1 MKVLVTGATG
11 FIGGNLSRMLWRRG
25 YEVRAL
31 VRRGSN
37 AMALEDT
44 GIQQVTGD
52 ILDRDSVANAVRGC
66 EALFHCAAAYTFWS
80 PDPGL
85 VYRTNVTGTE
95 NVLDAA
101 GDAGIPRI
109 VYTSTVSTI
118 GLPDGGSA
126 GGLGD
131 EKTPVQAHHLVGAYK
146 NSKFQAEQLA
156 LAKAEQGLPVV
167 VVNPTAPVGPW
178 DVKPTPT
185 GRMVLDFLRGRVPVY
200 INTGMNLVDVE
211 DVAAG
216 HILAM
221 EKGKPGERYV
231 LGNINL
237 SLKQIFTLLGELTGL
252 QVPRFRAP
260 LWLVAAAG
268 YVDGLVEGRLMRR
281 SPAIPLEGV
290 RVAKRPMYVR
300 CDKAIEELGLPQSPV
315 ENALRN
321 AIDWFTGNGYVN
333 LKSAGAR

>member
-11 FIGGNLSRMLWRRG
+11 FIGGNLARMLWSRG
-25 YEVRAL
+25 YEVSAL
-31 VRRGSN
+31 VRSGSD
-37 AMALEDT
+37 ARTLQDT
-44 GIQQVTGD
+44 GIRQVAGD
-52 ILDRDSVANAVRGC
+52 ILDRDSLDRAVRGC
-66 EALFHCAAAYTFWS
+66 EAVFHCAAAYTFWS
-80 PDPGL
+80 PDPDL

-101 GDAGIPRI
+101 GNAGVPRI

-118 GLPDGGSA
+118 GLPDGCSA
-126 GGLGD
+126 KEPGD
-131 EKTPVQAHHLVGAYK
+131 EDTPVQAHDLVGAYK
-146 NSKFQAEQLA
+146 NSKFEAEKLA

-167 VVNPTAPVGPW
+167 VVNPTAPVGAW

-200 INTGMNLVDVE
+200 INTGMNLVDVA

-221 EKGKPGERYV
+221 EKGRPGQRYV
-231 LGNINL
+231 LGNVNL
-237 SLKQIFTLLGELTGL
+237 SLKQVFTLLGELTGL
-252 QVPRFRAP
+252 PVPRFKAP
-260 LWLVAAAG
+260 LWLVVAAG
-268 YVDGLVEGRLMRR
+268 RLDGLVEGKLMRR
-281 SPAIPLEGV
+281 RPAIPLEGV

-315 ENALRN
+315 ENALRDSI
-321 AIDWFTGNGYVN
+321 AWFTGNGYVN
-333 LKSAGAR
+333 LTHAGLR

>member
-11 FIGGNLSRMLWRRG
+11 FIGGNLVRMLWRRG
-25 YEVRAL
+25 YDVSAL
-31 VRRGSN
+31 VRRGSD
-37 AMALEDT
+37 ARALEDT
-44 GIQQVTGD
+44 GIQQVAGD
-52 ILDRDSVANAVRGC
+52 ILDRDSLDNAVRGC
-66 EALFHCAAAYTFWS
+66 EAVFHCAAAYTFWS
-80 PDPGL
+80 PDPSL

-101 GDAGIPRI
+101 GDAGVPRI

-126 GGLGD
+126 GDPGD
-131 EKTPVQAHHLVGAYK
+131 EDTPVQAHHLVGAYK
-146 NSKFQAEQLA
+146 NSKFEAEKLA

-167 VVNPTAPVGPW
+167 VVNPTAPVGAW

-200 INTGMNLVDVE
+200 INTGMNLVDVG

-221 EKGKPGERYV
+221 EKGRPGQRYV
-231 LGNINL
+231 LGNVNL
-237 SLKQIFTLLGELTGL
+237 SLKQVFTLLGELTGL
-252 QVPRFRAP
+252 PVPRFKAP
-260 LWLVAAAG
+260 LWLVVAAG
-268 YVDGLVEGRLMRR
+268 RLDGLVEGKLMRR
-281 SPAIPLEGV
+281 RPAIPLEGV
-290 RVAKRPMYVR
+290 RVARRPMYVR

-315 ENALRN
+315 ENALRDS
-321 AIDWFTGNGYVN
+321 IDWFTGNGYVN
-333 LKSAGAR
+333 LKHAGSR